1 MRSTNLS
8 RVVPLLVKNTSEN
21 RGVSPPLRLA
31 AGMLLASGIFVA
43 SCASDSALV
52 SIRDRDLGL
61 SKTSV
66 FEAPAPDAVEENQT
80 DPGELPL
87 IPPAYAGTP
96 PRVPHNVVDLL
107 PIRRDENW
115 CLDCHLVDTKE
126 EGEPTPIPASHFVD
140 FRTGSKEPR
149 EEIVG
154 ARYVCVTCHVAPTG
168 AEPLIENLFVPVAP
182 PTAGPIETD

>member
-8 RVVPLLVKNTSEN
+8 RVALLT
-21 RGVSPPLRLA
+21 A
-31 AGMLLASGIFVA
+31 AGALLTLGLFAA
-43 SCASDSALV
+43 SCASNSDLI

-66 FEAPAPDAVEENQT
+66 FEDPAPDPVEENQA
-80 DPGELPL
+80 DPGELPTT
-87 IPPAYAGTP
+87 PRAYAAAP

-107 PIRRDENW
+107 PIKPNENW
-115 CLDCHLVDTKE
+115 CLDCHLVETKE
-126 EGEPTPIPASHFVD
+126 EGEATPIPPSHFVD
-140 FRTGSKEPR
+140 FRGSSDAVR

-168 AEPLIENLFVPVAP
+168 AHPLVNNLFRPTAP
-182 PTAGPIETD
+182 PAEGPD